1 MDLSSNSLRVR
12 IPDGT
17 EGDIATSRNVLKWK
31 SITEDEIIQIPVLFV
46 SGNAGDSERLD
57 LFMKR
62 NMRLLDYY
70 KQFMGDT
77 LRNQRLISGTGADGS
92 FQELNDGAQPVSD
105 DIASGIVES
114 IPIHHGAMKSNMRT
128 FKGGGLVHF
137 FQDC

>member
-1 MDLSSNSLRVR
+1 M
-12 IPDGT
+12 PDGT
-17 EGDIATSRNVLKWK
+17 ESDIATSRNALKWK
-31 SITEDEIIQIPVLFV
+31 SITEDAIIQIPVHFA
-46 SGNAGDSERLD
+46 SGNAGDSEQLD

-62 NMRLLDYY
+62 NMRLLYYY

-77 LRNQRLISGTGADGS
+77 LRNQRLISGTGAVGS
-92 FQELNDGAQPVSD
+92 FQESNVGAQPLSD

-114 IPIHHGAMKSNMRT
+114 IPVHHGAMKSKMRT